1 MRVHESV
8 VLGARLGSREDFD
21 AIVMAY
27 EGPLYG
33 YAVSE
38 LGRGEA
44 EDALQETLL
53 KAFLGIARLRDSDRF
68 EAWLYSVARNEIR
81 SRRRRRAFQPEIVE
95 VDPQSLPSPES
106 AGEEG
111 RELAS
116 LLPTL
121 PPEQSA
127 ILRLR
132 FWTDLSLREIA
143 LVEGIPEALAKS
155 RLYEARKAL
164 RRAAA
169 EALSRGAPAALAP
182 RKGPPI
188 PPGLEELVMD
198 KLESY
203 RNAGAVFERLG
214 LAEQAEIARAARRG
228 ERWPESVLSALGRTE
243 GGAELVRDFD
253 ARFRMGELAEIV
265 NRCDHFTERRLVLE
279 LERLDPET
287 AEEIKKSMFV
297 FEDFSLLDERA
308 LRALFGEVEREV
320 LALGLSGV
328 ERRLRDL
335 ILSRLPEGERG
346 LVERAI
352 EDCDPAP
359 ERVRAA
365 QEKAIAWAYCAEK
378 AGRLRR
384 LEQEGRP
391 KGSPLLTLA

>member
-1 MRVHESV
+1 
-8 VLGARLGSREDFD
+8 
-21 AIVMAY
+21 
-27 EGPLYG
+27 
-33 YAVSE
+33 
-38 LGRGEA
+38 
-44 EDALQETLL
+44 
-53 KAFLGIARLRDSDRF
+53 
-68 EAWLYSVARNEIR
+68 
-81 SRRRRRAFQPEIVE
+81 
-95 VDPQSLPSPES
+95 
-106 AGEEG
+106 
-111 RELAS
+111 
-116 LLPTL
+116 
-121 PPEQSA
+121 
-127 ILRLR
+127 
-132 FWTDLSLREIA
+132 
-143 LVEGIPEALAKS
+143 
-155 RLYEARKAL
+155 
-164 RRAAA
+164 
-169 EALSRGAPAALAP
+169 
-182 RKGPPI
+182 
-188 PPGLEELVMD
+188 MD

-228 ERWPESVLSALGRTE
+228 ERWPESVLAALGRTE

-265 NRCDHFTERRLVLE
+265 NRCDRFTERRLVLE

-287 AEEIKKSMFV
+287 AEEIKESMFV

-352 EDCDPAP
+352 ADCDPAP